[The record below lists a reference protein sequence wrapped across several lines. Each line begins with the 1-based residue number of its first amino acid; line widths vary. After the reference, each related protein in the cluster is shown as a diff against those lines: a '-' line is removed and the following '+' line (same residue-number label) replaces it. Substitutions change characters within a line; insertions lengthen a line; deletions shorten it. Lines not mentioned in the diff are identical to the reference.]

1 MGIFYEIFH
10 ELWWITFFVLWHSF
24 LTIFKFLILQSHY
37 NFQVVIKTIKY
48 SNLLYKDDL
57 FWKLGTAS
65 DVTRKGT
72 VDAAFFKRKF

>member
-1 MGIFYEIFH
+1 M
-10 ELWWITFFVLWHSF
+10 
-24 LTIFKFLILQSHY
+24 ILQSHY

-72 VDAAFFKRKF
+72 VDAALHFLKENFKAYFQLDQ